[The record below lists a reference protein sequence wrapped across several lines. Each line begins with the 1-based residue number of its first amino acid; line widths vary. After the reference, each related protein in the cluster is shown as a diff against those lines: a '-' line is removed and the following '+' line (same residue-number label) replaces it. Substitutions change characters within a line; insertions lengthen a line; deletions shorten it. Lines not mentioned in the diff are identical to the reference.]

1 VLSEN
6 PFRRRPYVSASI
18 DILKGL
24 LLAVLFIVLVTAYYY
39 R

>member
-1 VLSEN
+1 LNEN
-6 PFRRRPYVSASI
+6 PFRRRPYLYAGI